1 MDSTIEKVTEVFR
14 VVFENDSLEI
24 SEETNAGDIKE
35 WDSFKHLS
43 LLAVLEKT
51 FNIKFDIDDIV
62 SMENVGD
69 IIKVI
74 ESKRL

>member
-1 MDSTIEKVTEVFR
+1 MDNTMEKVIEVFR
-14 VVFENDSLEI
+14 LVFENDCLEI

-43 LLAVLEKT
+43 LLAVLEKK
-51 FNIKFDIDDIV
+51 FGIKFEIDDIV

-69 IIKVI
+69 IIRVI
-74 ESKRL
+74 ESKGL